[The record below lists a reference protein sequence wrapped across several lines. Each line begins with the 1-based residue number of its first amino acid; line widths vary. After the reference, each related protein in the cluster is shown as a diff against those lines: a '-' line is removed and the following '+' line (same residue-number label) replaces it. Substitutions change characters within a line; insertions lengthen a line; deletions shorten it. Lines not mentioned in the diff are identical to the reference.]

1 MSGIW
6 PEPSLMIRCVQ
17 PRSTRPS
24 TPWLSWTPPSTS
36 SIVRSSKI
44 FGTTT
49 GGKPPGKQA
58 EEATAPPSGKFW
70 QASGSASQRVRS
82 RITFLSTSARAAWS
96 AVPCRGGSPTYIASK
111 RQLWPVLSV
120 VASSSRIGT
129 GRVPLRVLFIGVEGA
144 LVALGLDQQVAHR
157 DPAVALGPAVPGLR
171 VEAPLVEL
179 ADAVGARVRRLRH
192 LEVLEQVR
200 PAGAAHVAGGG
211 LAVLLLDR
219 ADELDVVGVGDL
231 GVGLRLEQ
239 VLDVQVVER
248 ADDRAA
254 RDGRDHLHRA
264 QQAELGELR
273 EHPDVEEGSA
283 VAAPGKGKAE
293 LRVLPFLGHW
303 RPAARSHRRRG
314 ESTSPNLTHLGHDK
328 TAAP

>member
-36 SIVRSSKI
+36 SIVRSSKS

-82 RITFLSTSARAAWS
+82 RITFLSTSSRAAWS

-129 GRVPLRVLFIGVEGA
+129 GAFRCGFSSSGSKGPSWPLGSISRSRIAIRPLRF
-144 LVALGLDQQVAHR
+144 
-157 DPAVALGPAVPGLR
+157 
-171 VEAPLVEL
+171 
-179 ADAVGARVRRLRH
+179 
-192 LEVLEQVR
+192 
-200 PAGAAHVAGGG
+200 
-211 LAVLLLDR
+211 
-219 ADELDVVGVGDL
+219 
-231 GVGLRLEQ
+231 
-239 VLDVQVVER
+239 
-248 ADDRAA
+248 
-254 RDGRDHLHRA
+254 GRSP
-264 QQAELGELR
+264 QAF
-273 EHPDVEEGSA
+273 A
-283 VAAPGKGKAE
+283 
-293 LRVLPFLGHW
+293 
-303 RPAARSHRRRG
+303 
-314 ESTSPNLTHLGHDK
+314 
-328 TAAP
+328 